1 MYLYYLFLTD
11 PWLPEDRYL
20 LQYVSPARQKKVLR
34 YRFDKDRKLSLFAA
48 LLARKMVTDLSGLSE
63 DQLSLHTESQ
73 GKPILRVQDS
83 SVSIFF
89 NISHTDGCAVCGLSL
104 DQELGV
110 DVEQIRPAPYPIMS
124 RCFHPEEMDYVNM
137 GSDGSDERFF
147 EVWTRKEALLKKNG
161 TGLTEGLT
169 LLNALHP
176 ETGFIQSFHISNYI
190 ISTCTST
197 PEPVTLLAVSE
208 KEIRDYYLSNSSES
222 S

>member
-1 MYLYYLFLTD
+1 MIRDLAGLT
-11 PWLPEDRYL
+11 
-20 LQYVSPARQKKVLR
+20 Q
-34 YRFDKDRKLSLFAA
+34 
-48 LLARKMVTDLSGLSE
+48 
-63 DQLSLHTESQ
+63 DQLCFQTERQ
-73 GKPILRVQDS
+73 GKPVLKVRDS
-83 SVSIFF
+83 STSIFI

-147 EVWTRKEALLKKNG
+147 AVWTRKEALLKKNG